1 MNKKSAFCSGFYFP
15 FVVYGSCPTHQYN
28 YKYEKGADYKMRKK
42 WQKQMPLVDPAGS
55 HPQEKELE
63 AISRVIIATPTI
75 VDRILQDLNRGKI
88 IPRRKGANGMSAEQ
102 VLRAAI
108 VMFLFGFTYEEL
120 AFHINDSR
128 SLRRFC
134 GIGIADKGFKKST
147 LNKNIKAI
155 SPETWEG
162 IMRDI
167 IGYAKDQGI
176 DKGRKARIDCT
187 VVETDIHAPSDSTLL
202 WDCVRALSRLVQR
215 AKEDAGAVVNFS
227 DHQRRAKRR
236 MVAIQYAKKP
246 SKRIAAY
253 KDLLKVAHKVCGY
266 AQRSVEALESSA
278 VTASRGLM
286 LVLEIKH
293 YLDLTRRVID
303 QTQRRVLNG
312 ENVPVEDKIVSIFEP
327 HTDIIRKDNRDT
339 YYGHK
344 ICLTGGAS
352 NLILDCK
359 ILEGNPADTSLV
371 EKMLDRQN
379 DIYGRYPLKVA
390 LDGGFASKDNL
401 LEAKKRQIK
410 DVCFAKKRGLSETD
424 MCRSEYVYKKLR
436 RFRAGIESG
445 ISWLKRSFGLARC
458 NWKGWRS
465 FKCYVLG
472 SIVAANLLTIVRKQM
487 LAAQST

>member
-1 MNKKSAFCSGFYFP
+1 MNKKSAFCGRLYFP
-15 FVVYGSCPTHQYN
+15 FVVYGSLPTGHN
-28 YKYEKGADYKMRKK
+28 HYKNKKGADYKMREK

-63 AISRVIIATPTI
+63 AISKVINNNPIIVERV
-75 VDRILQDLNRGKI
+75 LQDLNRGKI

-108 VMFLFGFTYEEL
+108 VKFLFGFTYEEL

-134 GIGIADKGFKKST
+134 RIGIADKGFKKSG

-155 SPETWEG
+155 SPETWDALL
-162 IMRDI
+162 RDI
-167 IGYAKDQGI
+167 VGYAKKEGI
-176 DKGRKARIDCT
+176 EKGRKARIDCT
-187 VVETDIHAPSDSTLL
+187 VVETDIHEPSDSTLL
-202 WDCVRALSRLVQR
+202 WDCVRALSRLIEK
-215 AKEDAGAVVNFS
+215 AKEDAEVSVSFS

-236 MVAIQYAKKP
+236 MVAIQYAKKQ

-253 KDLLKVAHKVCGY
+253 KDLLKVTHKVCGY
-266 AQRSVEALESSA
+266 AQRSIEALNNSAFTGSS
-278 VTASRGLM
+278 GLM
-286 LVLEIKH
+286 LIVEIKH

-303 QTQRRVLNG
+303 QTERRVLNG
-312 ENVPVEDKIVSIFEP
+312 EKVTAEDKIVSIFEP
-327 HTDIIRKDNRDT
+327 HTDIICKDNRDT

-371 EKMLDRQN
+371 EQMLDRQK
-379 DIYGRYPLKVA
+379 DIYGQYPLKVA

-401 LEAKKRQIK
+401 IKAKERKIK

-445 ISWLKRSFGLARC
+445 ISWLKRSFGLTRC

-472 SIVAANLLTIVRKQM
+472 SIVVANLLTIVRKQM
-487 LAAQST
+487 PAAQIG